1 MRVEKG
7 FEKVTDQEPEAAGLR
22 ADIVVHKQGVTR
34 DSRSLDNRIFDE
46 KLNIDGVMD
55 QAL

>member
-1 MRVEKG
+1 MTSG
-7 FEKVTDQEPEAAGLR
+7 GGTDQETGSCRPQPLR

-34 DSRSLDNRIFDE
+34 NSGSLDNSNFNE